1 MNDNII
7 VTENLTKRFG
17 QKVAVNNVN
26 MTIKRGEIYGFIG
39 RNGAGK
45 TTAMKM
51 MLNLLTPDSGEI
63 YLFGEKMNGESLKKV
78 GSLIEAPGLY
88 GGCTAYENLK
98 RVSILTGGTDEQ
110 IRDLL
115 DFVGLGAVGN
125 KKVKAFSLG
134 MKQRL
139 GIAVALMGEPELLVL
154 DEPVNGLDPQGM
166 KEIRDLILKTNV
178 EKKTTFL
185 ISSHMLFELEKI
197 ATTYGIIDNGVLL
210 EQISASE
217 LEKRCEKNVE
227 IVCDDVETAV
237 KIITEK
243 FGVSPIVNEG
253 LITAPKLADSAKDVN
268 KALVEGG
275 VGVTE
280 LKLAGMD
287 FESYFIQRTGEN
299 NA

>member
-1 MNDNII
+1 MEDYVIL
-7 VTENLTKRFG
+7 TKDLTKRFKN
-17 QKVAVNNVN
+17 KVAVNGVN
-26 MTIKRGEIYGFIG
+26 MHIRRGEIYGFIG
-39 RNGAGK
+39 KNGAGK

-51 MLNLLTPDSGEI
+51 ILSLLTPDGGEV
-63 YLFGEKMNGESLKKV
+63 YLFGQPLNGLSLKKV

-98 RVSILTGGTDEQ
+98 RISILTGGTDQKIYE
-110 IRDLL
+110 LL

-125 KKVKAFSLG
+125 KKVRAFSLG

-139 GIAVALMGEPELLVL
+139 GIAVALMSDPELLVL

-166 KEIRDLILKTNV
+166 KEIRDLILKVNR

-197 ATTYGIIDNGVLL
+197 ATVYGIIDNGVLI
-210 EQISASE
+210 EEISAYE
-217 LEKRCEKNVE
+217 LEKLCEKNLE
-227 IVCDDVETAV
+227 IVCDDVKKAIAV
-237 KIITEK
+237 ITEK
-243 FGVSPIVNEG
+243 FGVSPTENDGV
-253 LITAPKLADSAKDVN
+253 ITVAKFAEKAADVN
-268 KALVEGG
+268 KALVTSG
-275 VGVTE
+275 VGVSE
-280 LKLAGMD
+280 IKAAGMD